1 MKIREKEKK
10 EEKNEVEVLL
20 NHDRNRLLHRSSFFV
35 LHPVSIYFKDLD
47 IIYAPLGV
55 GVLFIALH
63 IFISFFYHQ

>member
-1 MKIREKEKK
+1 MKFEEKKKK
-10 EEKNEVEVLL
+10 EEKNEADTLS
-20 NHDRNRLLHRSSFFV
+20 NCDRNRLLHRSSFFV
-35 LHPVSIYFKDLD
+35 LHTVSIYFKDLD